1 MKTNTI
7 ETNKTNT
14 IPNLKTDDRIFADFE
29 SEKLVSIVSHLHYAL
44 AIITGYMNAFRKM
57 KNDEKDACDF
67 ALVYAYNAAYYD
79 DIRWQSR
86 EFFES
91 VGSYE
96 TLIMNLEKA
105 ECAALNCDH
114 GIYMAYGIKTET
126 PKPLKLEGQRRQYD
140 NDAVHVTSHLKEYLK
155 DVIKELESTDRESYV
170 YRKLSD
176 ELKRYKY
183 NENYESLVRSLKI
196 AERCLN

>member
-44 AIITGYMNAFRKM
+44 AIITGYMSAFRKM

-67 ALVYAYNAAYYD
+67 ALVYAYNPDYYD
-79 DIRWQSR
+79 ELRWQSR
-86 EFFES
+86 DFFET

-114 GIYMAYGIKTET
+114 GIYMAYKIKTDT
-126 PKPLKLEGQRRQYD
+126 PKPFKLEGQRRQYD

-155 DVIKELESTDRESYV
+155 DVISELESTDRESYLW
-170 YRKLSD
+170 KTLTSNLS
-176 ELKRYKY
+176 KY
-183 NENYESLVRSLKI
+183 DYTRNYENLVRSLKI
-196 AERCLN
+196 AEKCLK

>member
-44 AIITGYMNAFRKM
+44 EVIKGYMSAFRKM
-57 KNDEKDACDF
+57 KNDEKDSCDF

-96 TLIMNLEKA
+96 TLITYLEKA

-114 GIYMAYGIKTET
+114 GIYEFYGLRTDT

-155 DVIKELESTDRESYV
+155 DVISELESTDSESYV
-170 YRKLSD
+170 YKTLAANLRQ
-176 ELKRYKY
+176 YKY
-183 NENYESLVRSLKI
+183 TENYESLVRSLKI
-196 AERCLN
+196 AERCLK